1 MQTRQANS
9 SKPHK
14 RNSGSFTQSTSAPF
28 TSNSGSFAK
37 SNSGVF
43 QKSNSGSFRKVDSVP
58 LAENPYARSSSAI
71 YTGGERAIFR
81 NKEVARRNGVI
92 LRAMV
97 GLCILMIAVI
107 IGFALGKGSGLAEAD
122 TTTGAASQQVAAP
135 VSQASEGNEAP
146 EPSQV

>member
-1 MQTRQANS
+1 MQTRQAHS

-14 RNSGSFTQSTSAPF
+14 RNSGSFTPSTSASF

-37 SNSGVF
+37 SNSG
-43 QKSNSGSFRKVDSVP
+43 SFKKVDSVP

-81 NKEVARRNGVI
+81 NQEVARRNGVI
-92 LRAMV
+92 LRAMIA
-97 GLCILMIAVI
+97 LCLLMIAVI
-107 IGFALGKGSGLAEAD
+107 IGFALGKGSTLAEAN
-122 TTTGAASQQVAAP
+122 TTTPQQVSTP
-135 VSQASEGNEAP
+135 VVQTVENGETP